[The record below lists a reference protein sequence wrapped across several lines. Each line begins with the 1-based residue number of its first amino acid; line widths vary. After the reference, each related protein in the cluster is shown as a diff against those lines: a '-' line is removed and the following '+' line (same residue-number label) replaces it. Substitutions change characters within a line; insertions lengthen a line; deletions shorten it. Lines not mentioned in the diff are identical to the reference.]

1 MADNEIDERLRLDED
16 SADGDESNEEK
27 KGLSKPLIIKI
38 AVGVIILL
46 LAVGSYFFFIPKD
59 KLPEQGAISEVDN
72 LIESSDAN
80 TAPDMAIKLLEMR
93 EEAVSLREE
102 NLKLKQ
108 RIMEL
113 ESQKNLKEETVKP
126 EEAAK
131 DKKATNI
138 QQQSPSHK
146 LNTDQYIVNY
156 RDDPSDYSVRYGP
169 KSVPAPEPK
178 WGEFAPP
185 YRGK

>member
-1 MADNEIDERLRLDED
+1 MADNEIDERLDED
-16 SADGDESNEEK
+16 STDGDESNEEK

-38 AVGVIILL
+38 AIGVAILL
-46 LAVGSYFFFIPKD
+46 LGVGSYFFFIPQD
-59 KLPEQGAISEVDN
+59 KPPEQESISELDN
-72 LIESSDAN
+72 LIDSSDAN
-80 TAPDMAIKLLEMR
+80 TAPEMAIKLLEMR

-102 NLKLKQ
+102 NLKLRQ

-113 ESQKNLKEETVKP
+113 ESQDKMKGETTKP
-126 EEAAK
+126 EG

-138 QQQSPSHK
+138 QQQSPSRK

-178 WGEFAPP
+178 WGEFTPL
-185 YRGK
+185 YQGE